1 MARKDR
7 VPNPPKRVQAPQ
19 RRSTPATAA
28 DAERRRKL
36 VYASI
41 ASVLVVVA
49 IVLGIILFTGGD
61 DGGDGV
67 AEVRAA
73 LSAAGCTLQSAP
85 AQPGDHTAAIDA
97 SSDPKWNT
105 DPPTSGPHYPQPAI
119 FGAYDTPVQIAQ
131 AVHNLEHGG
140 IYIFYG
146 DDVPEATVAQLQA
159 FYDEDETGL
168 LLAPL
173 AKLGDT
179 IALGAWVT
187 PDPRP
192 GAVGEGG
199 QGHLAKCPRFDENAF
214 STFRDEFRFRGPER
228 FPPEQLEPGL

>member
-19 RRSTPATAA
+19 RRSTPSTAA
-28 DAERRRKL
+28 DADRRRRL

-41 ASVLVVVA
+41 ASALVVA
-49 IVLGIILFTGGD
+49 ALVLGVVFLAG
-61 DGGDGV
+61 GGDGSDGV
-67 AEVRAA
+67 ADVRAA
-73 LSAAGCTLQSAP
+73 LTDAGCTLQSEP
-85 AQPGDHTAAIDA
+85 AQPGEHTAAIDA
-97 SSDPKWNT
+97 TSDPKWNT
-105 DPPTSGPHYPQPAI
+105 EPPTSGPHSGDPAI
-119 FGAYDTPVQIAQ
+119 FGAYDTPVNVAQ

-140 IYIFYG
+140 VYIFYG
-146 DDVPEATVAQLQA
+146 ADVPDATVQQLQD
-159 FYDEDETGL
+159 FYDEDATGM

-173 AKLGDT
+173 PELGET

-192 GAVGEGG
+192 GAVAEGG
-199 QGHLAKCPRFDENAF
+199 QGHLGECTEFDESAF
-214 STFRDEFRFRGPER
+214 SAFRDEFRFRGPER